1 MLITDDIP
9 SRNVI
14 RFFTDILRQSSFCF
28 WMNRSLLFLADN
40 IRFPSKIRSIHAGIG
55 YKCNKTIIL

>member
-9 SRNVI
+9 SRDVI
-14 RFFTDILRQSSFCF
+14 RFFTNLLRQSSFCF
-28 WMNRSLLFLADN
+28 WVNISLLFLAEN

-55 YKCNKTIIL
+55 YKCNKTINL